1 VRQAGGVVHEDPQLT
16 WISTGARI
24 RFYNGVIRTRLD
36 PADADRV
43 IHAVADEFRER
54 DWLMAWWVM
63 PNSHPADLAPRLA
76 AQGFT
81 LWDGDLGMAADLD
94 AIPDGAPPPTGV
106 TIERIRTEAGLED
119 WLRAFGEGFGVPE
132 AALADYARLPRG
144 VAPEQSL
151 FRYYLA
157 RADGVPAGTALWF
170 PAQDAAVLDEIA
182 TVPPMRRRG
191 IANAVTYAAL
201 RDARDAGYR
210 TAVLVASEAGAGVYR
225 RLGFRSYGHRYIY
238 TQRQRSI

>member
-1 VRQAGGVVHEDPQLT
+1 VRQAGGVVHEDPRLT

-24 RFYNGVIRTRLD
+24 RFYNGVIRTRLE

-43 IHAVADEFRER
+43 IQSVVDEFRAR

-63 PNSHPADLAPRLA
+63 PNSRPADLAPRLA
-76 AQGFT
+76 AQGFAR
-81 LWDGDLGMAADLD
+81 WDGDLGMAADLD
-94 AIPDGAPPPTGV
+94 AIPDGAPPPAGV

-144 VAPEQSL
+144 VPPEQSL

-157 RADGVPAGTALWF
+157 RVDGAPVGTALWF
-170 PAQDAAVLDEIA
+170 PGEDAAVLDEIA
-182 TVPPMRRRG
+182 TIPPMRRRG
-191 IANAVTYAAL
+191 IASAVTYAAL
-201 RDARDAGYR
+201 RDAQDAGYR
-210 TAVLVASEAGAGVYR
+210 IAVLVASEAGVEVYR
-225 RLGFRSYGHRYIY
+225 RFGFRSYGRRYIY
-238 TQRQRSI
+238 IQRPRSI